1 MYKILLTC
9 PPMLKQ
15 FKLFE
20 NLFKENNLKPETVET
35 IQILNKD
42 EIIEI
47 LPKYDGWILG
57 DDPADREILKSGA
70 EGSLKALVKWGVGT
84 DNVDF
89 HAAKELN
96 LKVKN
101 TPGIFGEEVSD
112 VAMSYLLGLARQT
125 YYIDREVRKGNW
137 PKPAGISLTG
147 KTLGIVGMG
156 DIGRKLARKAKAFN
170 LNIICW
176 DPFVTNLPK
185 YIKLEKD
192 WPNGLEVCDFLVF
205 ACSLN
210 ENNHHMFSENVSE
223 HIKRGLNIIN
233 VSRGPLID
241 EIFLDKLAKDK
252 ILGGI
257 ALDVFENEPPDTKNN
272 YFSFSNSA
280 FGSHNGSNTFEGVR
294 NASELAIKYMG
305 EFLNE

>member
-1 MYKILLTC
+1 M
-9 PPMLKQ
+9 
-15 FKLFE
+15 
-20 NLFKENNLKPETVET
+20 
-35 IQILNKD
+35 
-42 EIIEI
+42 
-47 LPKYDGWILG
+47 
-57 DDPADREILKSGA
+57 
-70 EGSLKALVKWGVGT
+70 KA
-84 DNVDF
+84 
-89 HAAKELN
+89 
-96 LKVKN
+96 KN

-112 VAMSYLLGLARQT
+112 VAMTYLLGLARQT

-156 DIGRKLARKAKAFN
+156 DIGRKLAHKAHAFN

-176 DPFVTNLPK
+176 DPYAINLPK
-185 YIKLEKD
+185 YIKLEKE
-192 WPNGLEVCDFLVF
+192 WPNGLEACDFLVF

-210 ENNHHMFSENVSE
+210 ENNYHMFSEKVSN
-223 HIKRGLNIIN
+223 HVKKGLNVIN

-241 EIFLDKLAKDK
+241 ESFLDKLVEDE

-257 ALDVFENEPPDTKNN
+257 ALDVFESEPPDINN
-272 YFSFSNSA
+272 SYFSFSNSA
-280 FGSHNGSNTFEGVR
+280 FGSHNGSNTIEGVK